1 MIFTASQQVQVRQH
15 IDVKHEGVGH
25 YCDVCDYSA
34 ALATSVRIH
43 KLRVYNVLVLQT
55 WESCIYS
62 SKEPGLYKVAD
73 KVFRPAQGASEP
85 GNLCDGGAKAEH
97 HLGRVYCIMWQE
109 CLPTKSQPTS
119 K

>member
-1 MIFTASQQVQVRQH
+1 MRQH
-15 IDVKHEGVGH
+15 IDAKHEGVGH

-73 KVFRPAQGASEP
+73 KVHHVAGVFAHKVPAHKQIDYLGTAGAQKLVIIKKHTFTCLSFR
-85 GNLCDGGAKAEH
+85 
-97 HLGRVYCIMWQE
+97 
-109 CLPTKSQPTS
+109 
-119 K
+119 